1 MKKVT
6 QIFFAATLSL
16 AIVSCGGSKKEG
28 NAALNDKKAK
38 LAKLKANKEKDDQE
52 ILKLQEEISK
62 LDTSSSNPDKI
73 KLVAT
78 APIVR
83 QDFNHY
89 IELQGKVDAE
99 NISYIAPQGQ
109 PGIVKQL
116 FVKQGDRVSKGQLLL
131 RLDNSLSVQGIT
143 SAKQQASALQA
154 QLALAKTTYQRYQ
167 NLWNQ
172 GIGSQVQLLQY
183 QTNVS
188 ALESQ
193 LAGANAGIRQAQAQ
207 ANTANVYSDVSG
219 VADVVNIRVGEIFSG
234 STANGPQI
242 KIVNNSQ
249 LKVVG
254 NIPENYLGSVQKG
267 TDVAVLLPDL
277 GKTINTKVSFLGASI
292 DAINRG
298 FVVEAKLP
306 TDAAFRPNQIATIKI
321 NDYSSKNTI
330 VVPLNTL
337 QNDEKGKF
345 VMVASTDNG
354 KLTAHKRPVT
364 IGKLNGDQ
372 LEITSGLK
380 EGDILVTEG
389 FASIYEGQVLTT
401 GK

>member
-6 QIFFAATLSL
+6 QIFFVATLSL
-16 AIVSCGGSKKEG
+16 AIVSCGGGKKEG
-28 NAALNDKKAK
+28 DAALNDKKAK
-38 LAKLKANKEKDDQE
+38 LAKLKAQKEKDDQE
-52 ILKLQEEISK
+52 ILKLQEEVSK
-62 LDTSSSNPDKI
+62 LDTSSSNPAKI

-78 APIVR
+78 APVVR

-131 RLDNSLSVQGIT
+131 RLDNSLSIQGIT
-143 SAKQQASALQA
+143 SAKQQVAGLQA
-154 QLALAKTTYQRYQ
+154 QLALAKTTYQRYK
-167 NLWNQ
+167 NLWDQ

-193 LAGANAGIRQAQAQ
+193 LAGANAGVRQAQAQ

-219 VADVVNIRVGEIFSG
+219 VADVVSIRVGEIFSG
-234 STANGPQI
+234 SGANGPQI

-249 LKVVG
+249 LKVVS

-267 TDVAVLLPDL
+267 TNVVVVLPDL

-345 VMVASTDNG
+345 VMIASNDNG
-354 KLTAHKRPVT
+354 KLIAHKRPVT

-380 EGDILVTEG
+380 EGDVLVTEG

>member
-1 MKKVT
+1 MKKIT
-6 QIFFAATLSL
+6 QLFFAATFIF
-16 AIVSCGGSKKEG
+16 AIASCGGSKKDG

-38 LAKLKANKEKDDQE
+38 LAKMKSDNEKDDQE
-52 ILKLQEEISK
+52 ILKLQEEVSK
-62 LDTSSSNPDKI
+62 LDTSSSNPSKI

-109 PGIVKQL
+109 GGVVKAL
-116 FVKQGDRVSKGQLLL
+116 FVKQGDRVGKGQLLL
-131 RLDNSLSVQGIT
+131 RLDNSLFTQGVT
-143 SAKQQASALQA
+143 TAKQQASQVNA
-154 QLALAKTTYQRYQ
+154 QLTLARTVAQRYK
-167 NLWNQ
+167 NLWDQ
-172 GIGSQVQLLQY
+172 GIGSQVQLLQK
-183 QTNVS
+183 QTDVAS
-188 ALESQ
+188 LESQ
-193 LAGANAGIRQAQAQ
+193 LAAANSQVRQAQVQ
-207 ANTANVYSDVSG
+207 MNTANVYSDVSG
-219 VADVVNIRVGEIFSG
+219 VADVVNIRVGEMFTG
-234 STANGPQI
+234 SAGNAPQI

-267 TDVAVLLPDL
+267 TDVVVVLPDAN
-277 GKTINTKVSFLGASI
+277 KTINTKVSFLGASI

-306 TDAAFRPNQIATIKI
+306 TDAALRPNQIATLKI
-321 NDYSSKNTI
+321 RDYNSANTI

-345 VMVASTDNG
+345 VMIATTDNG

-380 EGDILVTEG
+380 EGDVLVTEG
-389 FASIYEGQVLTT
+389 FASIYEGQILTT

>member
-6 QIFFAATLSL
+6 QIFFVATLSL
-16 AIVSCGGSKKEG
+16 AIVSCGGGKKEG
-28 NAALNDKKAK
+28 DAALNDKKAK
-38 LAKLKANKEKDDQE
+38 LAKLKAQKEKDDQE
-52 ILKLQEEISK
+52 ILKLQEEVSK
-62 LDTSSSNPDKI
+62 LDTSSSNPAKI

-78 APIVR
+78 APVVR

-143 SAKQQASALQA
+143 TAKQQVAGLQA
-154 QLALAKTTYQRYQ
+154 QLALAKTTYQRYK
-167 NLWNQ
+167 NLWDQ

-193 LAGANAGIRQAQAQ
+193 LAGANAGVRQAQAQ

-234 STANGPQI
+234 SGANGPQI

-249 LKVVG
+249 LKVVS

-267 TDVAVLLPDL
+267 TNVVVVLPDL
-277 GKTINTKVSFLGASI
+277 GKTINTRVSFLGASI

-345 VMVASTDNG
+345 VMIASNDNG
-354 KLTAHKRPVT
+354 NLIAHKRPVT

-380 EGDILVTEG
+380 EGDVLVTEG

>member
-1 MKKVT
+1 MKKAT
-6 QIFFAATLSL
+6 QVFFAAALSL
-16 AIVSCGGSKKEG
+16 AIVSCGGGKKEG
-28 NAALNDKKAK
+28 DATLNDKKAK
-38 LAKLKANKEKDDQE
+38 LAKLKADKEKDDKE
-52 ILKLQEEISK
+52 ILKLQEELSK
-62 LDTSSSNPDKI
+62 IDTSSTNPSKI

-99 NISYIAPQGQ
+99 NISYIAPQGN
-109 PGIVKQL
+109 PGLVKQVL
-116 FVKQGDRVSKGQLLL
+116 VKQGDRVSKGQLLL
-131 RLDNSLSVQGIT
+131 QLDNSLYIQNIT
-143 SAKQQASALQA
+143 TARQQAA
-154 QLALAKTTYQRYQ
+154 QINSNLVLAKSVAQRYQ

-188 ALESQ
+188 SLESQ
-193 LAGANAGIRQAQAQ
+193 LAAANSQVRQAQVQ

-219 VADVVNIRVGEIFSG
+219 VADIVNIKVGEIFSG
-234 STANGPQI
+234 STAAGPQI

-249 LKVVG
+249 LKVVS

-267 TDVAVLLPDL
+267 TAVVVVLPDAN
-277 GKTINTKVSFLGASI
+277 KTINTTVSFLGASI
-292 DAINRG
+292 DALNRG

-306 TDAAFRPNQIATIKI
+306 SDPSLRPNQIATLKI
-321 NDYSSKNTI
+321 RDYSSANSI
-330 VVPLNTL
+330 SIPLKTL

-345 VMVASTDNG
+345 VMIATVDNG
-354 KLTAHKRPVT
+354 KLTAHKRTVT
-364 IGKLNGDQ
+364 IGRLNGDI

-380 EGDILVTEG
+380 EGDVLITEG
-389 FASIYEGQVLTT
+389 YASIYEGQILTT